1 MSRLAE
7 RLLLAVP
14 REPRGLNG
22 HARCQAPDVA
32 RFDRGDGYIGTVRS
46 RRALSN
52 WLWLALVAAL
62 IGIVVWGWVYDF
74 TLR

>member
-1 MSRLAE
+1 
-7 RLLLAVP
+7 V
-14 REPRGLNG
+14 RG
-22 HARCQAPDVA
+22 RPE
-32 RFDRGDGYIGTVRS
+32 
-46 RRALSN
+46 LSN

>member
-1 MSRLAE
+1 M
-7 RLLLAVP
+7 
-14 REPRGLNG
+14 
-22 HARCQAPDVA
+22 
-32 RFDRGDGYIGTVRS
+32 VRS
-46 RRALSN
+46 RPALSN